1 MYVHWCP
8 NCCTLLSSDGDTPHG
23 DIGRSGASTV
33 QCSHHTI
40 QPLTKIQSQLSVLK
54 FRHTRGHTA
63 AASAEAGTCQ
73 QPPPSVPLL
82 LPAVTSPASLLLS
95 CCCWRRPRV
104 VPLSWKEAQRE
115 AGEAARP
122 GRCVA
127 RLLWHGPRRGR
138 LQDTGRHWLS
148 RAQVAAQPGPRNAV
162 QQPGSTRR
170 WAPTPW
176 RRGGGGGR
184 W

>member
-104 VPLSWKEAQRE
+104 VPLSWKEAQSE

-127 RLLWHGPRRGR
+127 RLLWHGPR
-138 LQDTGRHWLS
+138 LS
-148 RAQVAAQPGPRNAV
+148 GAYFSSLSSPAIHSLKAY
-162 QQPGSTRR
+162 
-170 WAPTPW
+170 
-176 RRGGGGGR
+176 
-184 W
+184 